1 MYVIHWRLQFFQFEL
16 VLEVRETWKLILH
29 LIGTL
34 QARKALRALKGI
46 VKLQAIIRGRAVR
59 RQAMTTLKCLQSIIN
74 IQSHACARRLQT
86 IEDAYYGDEHNEFE
100 NLRDKIIRVGLAN
113 GFHNVSKRKC
123 VPFLHLGKSLH
134 NVTFDEIV
142 KFLDGFKQ
150 PKKVG
155 WQPYFKERGRGHV
168 SKQEGSYAQE
178 RTDKGILV

>member
-1 MYVIHWRLQFFQFEL
+1 M
-16 VLEVRETWKLILH
+16 LH
-29 LIGTL
+29 LMRTL

-123 VPFLHLGKSLH
+123 VPFLHLGKSF
-134 NVTFDEIV
+134 T
-142 KFLDGFKQ
+142 
-150 PKKVG
+150 
-155 WQPYFKERGRGHV
+155 
-168 SKQEGSYAQE
+168 
-178 RTDKGILV
+178 